1 MQKTTTRRNKT
12 QRKIP
17 TRGPPQHILATNNR
31 RRAPEETWQRKIAPG
46 THPRNTFSREMI
58 PDKLS
63 NQPGDA
69 ATELRILAAPSV
81 LLTLSSDL
89 NTENNHNGPNGTRP
103 RNIPSPQR
111 IPDKLLTNL
120 ATALH
125 VGQPIRR
132 KGTNRAHREEGEPNK
147 GTQTTRK
154 REKQKRG
161 GGKQENGAAAK
172 AFCGFHSATQKP
184 KPEENGAGP
193 CGFDSRNKYKQTRPV
208 AYAHFRFPLKI
219 SRNNTRRPAAYAYF
233 RFP

>member
-1 MQKTTTRRNKT
+1 MEKTTTRRNKT

-69 ATELRILAAPSV
+69 ATELRISAAPSV

-111 IPDKLLTNL
+111 TRDKLLTNL

-161 GGKQENGAAAK
+161 GGNKRTGRR
-172 AFCGFHSATQKP
+172 P
-184 KPEENGAGP
+184 KPSADSILRHKKPNQKRTGP
-193 CGFDSRNKYKQTRPV
+193 ALADSIPETNTNKR
-208 AYAHFRFPLKI
+208 APLRMRI
-219 SRNNTRRPAAYAYF
+219 SDSL
-233 RFP
+233 